1 MSVHRKLAAF
11 SAALFLGLGVA
22 GVALAQETHGGH
34 DMSGMATSEGASAP
48 AAKGYTEAMDR
59 MHETMG
65 KIEYTGDPDV
75 DFALGMIPHHQAA
88 IDMARVQL
96 EYGKAPEIRKLSE
109 DIIKA
114 QEAEIKQLNE
124 WVAAHKPKNH

>member
-1 MSVHRKLAAF
+1 MNFHRKLAAF

-22 GVALAQETHGGH
+22 GGALAQETHSGH
-34 DMSGMATSEGASAP
+34 DMSGMAMSEGASTP
-48 AAKGYTEAMDR
+48 AAKGYTEAMDK
-59 MHETMG
+59 MHESMG
-65 KIEYTGDPDV
+65 TIEYTGDPDV

-96 EYGKAPEIRKLSE
+96 EHGKDPEIRKLSE

-114 QEAEIKQLNE
+114 QEGEIKQLNE
-124 WVAAHKPKNH
+124 WLAAHKGE

>member
-1 MSVHRKLAAF
+1 MSVHRKLAAV
-11 SAALFLGLGVA
+11 SAALFFGLGVS
-22 GVALAQETHGGH
+22 GVALAQESHSGH
-34 DMSGMATSEGASAP
+34 DMSAMATSEGASSAP
-48 AAKGYTEAMDR
+48 ATKGYTEAMDK

-96 EYGKAPEIRKLSE
+96 EYGKDPEIRKLSE
-109 DIIKA
+109 DVIKA

-124 WVAAHKPKNH
+124 WLAAHMAK